1 MPFQKGFNRWA
12 LPHDELDIESMK
24 LSMAFNAWG
33 IPAFKKL
40 FMYDDVGIMDYN
52 DILSLKNKH
61 CMHAMLVNKAPFLF
75 MLAKC
80 APSLRI
86 RKPDLLAMR

>member
-40 FMYDDVGIMDYN
+40 FMYEDLGIMDYN
-52 DILSLKNKH
+52 KLRNIQADTDMRKSI
-61 CMHAMLVNKAPFLF
+61 A
-75 MLAKC
+75 LASTK
-80 APSLRI
+80 
-86 RKPDLLAMR
+86 K